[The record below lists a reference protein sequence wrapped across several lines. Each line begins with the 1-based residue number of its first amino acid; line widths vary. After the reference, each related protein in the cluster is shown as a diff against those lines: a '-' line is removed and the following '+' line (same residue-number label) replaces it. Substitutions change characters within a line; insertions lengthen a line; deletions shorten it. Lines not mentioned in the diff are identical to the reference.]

1 MIAALQKDTL
11 PSSDSEEE
19 FESDF
24 RLLDSSEDLFFQ
36 RLDEPTENE
45 KQRMCAKS
53 YMSDLFDQT
62 YDYQMVKTTELWE
75 YGECDRSLTPKL
87 GNDFNRLEQVR
98 RFILKK
104 GFQDPLII
112 SCDLHTGC
120 AYLTE
125 GNHRLWV
132 ALREKIPFV
141 PCRVTPRWLPPNGSF
156 KSVDADLT
164 ILQSKEVILPEH
176 LGLTVLNTKQVQS

>member
-1 MIAALQKDTL
+1 MANLRL
-11 PSSDSEEE
+11 SSSRSAMLLSLIIRDEE
-19 FESDF
+19 SF
-24 RLLDSSEDLFFQ
+24 RKQITGPFDQQEDLFFQ
-36 RLDEPTENE
+36 KLDEPTENE

-87 GNDFNRLEQVR
+87 GNDFNHLEQVR
-98 RFILKK
+98 CFILKK
-104 GFQDPLII
+104 GFQEPLIF

-125 GNHRLWV
+125 GNHRLRV

-141 PCRVTPRWLPPNGSF
+141 PYRVIPQWLPPNGSF
-156 KSVDADLT
+156 
-164 ILQSKEVILPEH
+164 
-176 LGLTVLNTKQVQS
+176 